1 MQERMPEETTG
12 RETSVG
18 PYAPEKTVET
28 RELKSN
34 FPDDI
39 VCSKYKIIR
48 EISRGN
54 IKIIYEAYQEK
65 NGRET
70 SLGPFAPQE
79 SSTETSLRPF
89 NKGSVA
95 VKVPNFA
102 SSNPP
107 DVVTEKLKIERD
119 VLKRLSHPHIVK
131 YIDECDEGQI
141 PVLVVEY
148 VKGSSLKEFEGG
160 VDVEWALRLGVKLAE
175 VLQYL
180 HRNNIIHRDFC
191 IDNIMLRNN
200 NPEDPVV
207 IDMALVNIG
216 RIAYPSKG
224 TRISHG
230 GCSPPELAFYGIAV
244 EASDVY
250 MWGTILMRV
259 VKRRYPWSS
268 LDDIMVPTPNGP
280 AIRGRPCDYIECG
293 TYANI
298 LNKVLAKALDPDYT
312 KRYPSVDELLSVL
325 DLVAT

>member
-1 MQERMPEETTG
+1 MQEETKELNDT
-12 RETSVG
+12 
-18 PYAPEKTVET
+18 K
-28 RELKSN
+28 ELKGYFLPSS
-34 FPDDI
+34 I
-39 VCSKYKIIR
+39 VCGKYKIVR
-48 EISRGN
+48 EISRSGLT
-54 IKIIYEAYQEK
+54 IVYEAYQV
-65 NGRET
+65 GGGGT
-70 SLGPFAPQE
+70 TLLPD
-79 SSTETSLRPF
+79 
-89 NKGSVA
+89 SVA

-102 SSNPP
+102 SGNPP
-107 DVVTEKLKIERD
+107 DVVVEKLKIERD

-207 IDMALVNIG
+207 IDMG
-216 RIAYPSKG
+216 IAKIDPEDRTK
-224 TRISHG
+224 IVHV
-230 GCSPPELAFYGIAV
+230 GCSPPELAWHGIAV

-259 VKRRYPWSS
+259 VKRRFPWRS

-280 AIRGRPCDYIECG
+280 AIRGRPCDHIECG
-293 TYANI
+293 AYANV

-312 KRYPSVDELLSVL
+312 KRYPSVDDLLSIL
-325 DLVAT
+325 ELAITCANFHT